1 MTSANQ
7 LTILRMTSAPIFI
20 LFVVYGYLAGAVVT
34 FFLAAGTDVLDG
46 LIARQFSQKTALGT
60 FLDPIADKLLLVSAF
75 VVLSLSGLELTSTIP
90 LWLTITVISRDIL
103 LVVAVL
109 VINLTL
115 GRRAFPPSLFGKA
128 TTLAQLLTVLFVLL
142 GSYLQRPM
150 PFLDPLIYL
159 TLVLTVGSGIHYL
172 ARGMRILST
181 TE

>member
-7 LTILRMTSAPIFI
+7 LTILRMTSVPIFI
-20 LFVVYGYLAGAVVT
+20 LFVVYGYLAGALIT
-34 FFLAAGTDVLDG
+34 FLLAAATDLLDG
-46 LIARQFSQKTALGT
+46 LIARKFGQRTALGT

-75 VVLSLSGLELTSTIP
+75 VVLSLSGLGLTVTIP

-115 GRRAFPPSLFGKA
+115 GQRPFPPSLFGKA
-128 TTLAQLLTVLFVLL
+128 TTVVQLLTVLFVLV
-142 GSYLQRPM
+142 GSCLQREV
-150 PFLDPLIYL
+150 PFLDLWIYL

-181 TE
+181 IE